1 MESNLEKKP
10 KNYYEYCR
18 EEMFPFIPDDVRV
31 ILEVG
36 CGEGNFSSILK
47 QKIDKSEVWGIE
59 ISEAEAKVA
68 AEKLDKVLVGSAES
82 QIDQLSE
89 DYFELVIFND
99 VLEHLTN
106 PYNILQQIKSKLKP
120 GGRIV
125 SSIPNMRYFP
135 NLFDLLWRKN
145 WDYTDSG
152 IMDKTHLRF
161 FTVNSILKMYQGQ
174 GYKVLQHQ
182 GINATKSIKFKTF
195 NTLSFGKF
203 SDSKYLQ
210 YATVAQKM

>member
-18 EEMFPFIPDDVRV
+18 EEMFQFIPDDVRV

-195 NTLSFGKF
+195 NTLFFGKF